1 MIKALVL
8 DLDGTLYPKRIE
20 LKASRSSKKRVYH
33 YLRSNSLM
41 KIISKTDLHAAEDK
55 MATGS
60 VSMAIRELC
69 KKYPISLH
77 GLEYYA
83 HNQDPAKFGMKRDR
97 VLASLLKDLS
107 KEYKIAIFT
116 NSRRV
121 WAQKAVRVLGISR
134 IIKKKYLVYAER
146 VDNKLKPEP
155 AAFRLMFKD
164 TGLKAREILFLDD
177 KERNVSAA
185 KKLGMKAMM
194 VDMTGRR
201 RRDSIHAVLRRIKYG
216 LDSKNDD

>member
-20 LKASRSSKKRVYH
+20 LKASRSSKRRVYK
-33 YLRSNSLM
+33 YLKSHNLM
-41 KIISKTDLHAAEDK
+41 DTISKTDLRLAEEK
-55 MATGS
+55 MNMGS

-83 HNQDPAKFGMKRDR
+83 HNQNPAGFGMKRDKL
-97 VLASLLKDLS
+97 LASLLKDLS
-107 KEYKIAIFT
+107 RRYKIAIFT
-116 NSRRV
+116 NSRKI
-121 WAQKAVRVLGISR
+121 WAQRALKALGLSG
-134 IIKKKYLVYAER
+134 IIKDKYLVYAER
-146 VDNKLKPEP
+146 VDNQLKPEP
-155 AAFRLMFKD
+155 GAFRLMFKR

-177 KERNVSAA
+177 KERNISSARR
-185 KKLGMKAMM
+185 LGMAAMM

-201 RRDSIHAVLRRIKYG
+201 KRDSIHAVLRRIKY
-216 LDSKNDD
+216 DCEQKAYR

>member
-33 YLRSNSLM
+33 YLKSNSFM
-41 KIISKTDLHAAEDK
+41 EMISKNDLRAAEDK

-69 KKYPISLH
+69 KKYPINLH

-83 HNQDPAKFGMKRDR
+83 HNQNPAKFGMKRDKA
-97 VLASLLKDLS
+97 LASLLRDLS
-107 KEYKIAIFT
+107 KEYRIVVFT
-116 NSRRV
+116 NSRKI
-121 WAQKAVRVLGISR
+121 WAQKAMVALGISR

-155 AAFRLMFKD
+155 AAFKLMFKC
-164 TGLKAREILFLDD
+164 TGIKAQEALFLDD

-185 KKLGMKAMM
+185 RKLGMTAMM
-194 VDMTGRR
+194 VDMTGKR

-216 LDSKNDD
+216 SETKNDR